1 MTKAPQDIIL
11 KPIITEKSSMD
22 SALGKYSFKVDE
34 KATKTEIRM
43 AIEKLFNVKV
53 LSVNTSRF
61 DGKVKRQRGFLGT
74 TSSYKKAVV
83 SIKTD
88 AKEAS
93 SKVKGAKSDKTSKA
107 KEGSYKAKGGKIV
120 NPTKKYK
127 TSIEEFG
134 FGQ

>member
-22 SALGKYSFKVDE
+22 YAAGKYSFKVDE

-43 AIEKLFNVKV
+43 AIEKIFNVKV

-61 DGKVKRQRGFLGT
+61 DGKVKRQRGFVGT
-74 TSSYKKAVV
+74 TASYKKAVV
-83 SIKTD
+83 SIQTQ
-88 AKEAS
+88 AK
-93 SKVKGAKSDKTSKA
+93 D
-107 KEGSYKAKGGKIV
+107 GSYKGKGGKPV
-120 NPTKKYK
+120 KPSNKYK